1 MRGRK
6 VNQTSHKHLLAYW
19 KDDPLNPGRATL
31 NNPDVQ
37 RLVMSVCPDCQS
49 TDLGG
54 VMSLNVKLD
63 PVGWV
68 LRVHQ
73 PFVSRR
79 RLHAVQAVRRGLA
92 GRGLIVPV
100 ALPWNRS
107 TVFRCR
113 DRWAEL
119 EAYIAHER
127 LAPTLDS
134 YAWLFG
140 AMGTL
145 HHALQAL
152 KLSVPQPAVATY
164 APPGSLRRWLP
175 VTEYA
180 VSSDPEASNVAG
192 LLQDLV
198 RRLHKLWIPAT
209 ELPVQLI
216 HRDVRLSNVCRT
228 TKGET
233 VYLDFGF
240 VAHRPRIHELA
251 YAFVFM
257 VLALNGQQSSE
268 RFAWQ
273 CVPQLIE
280 EYERAA
286 KVRLTDTERKAL
298 APYMAAVPLYAA
310 ALDGFTED
318 PARKLRTRLP
328 FLRLSEWILAH
339 PEVMMDR

>member
-1 MRGRK
+1 
-6 VNQTSHKHLLAYW
+6 
-19 KDDPLNPGRATL
+19 
-31 NNPDVQ
+31 
-37 RLVMSVCPDCQS
+37 
-49 TDLGG
+49 
-54 VMSLNVKLD
+54 MSLNVKLD

-92 GRGLIVPV
+92 GRGLVIPLT
-100 ALPWNRS
+100 LPWNRS

-145 HHALQAL
+145 HHALQVL
-152 KLSVPQPAVATY
+152 NLSVPQPAVATY

-175 VTEYA
+175 VTESA

-192 LLQDLV
+192 LLHDLV

-216 HRDVRLSNVCRT
+216 HGDVRLSNVCRT
-228 TKGET
+228 PKGET
-233 VYLDFGF
+233 LYLDFGF
-240 VAHRPRIHELA
+240 LAHRPRIHELA

-257 VLALNGQQSSE
+257 VLALNGQQSPE
-268 RFAWQ
+268 HFAWQ
-273 CVPQLIE
+273 CIPQLIE
-280 EYERAA
+280 EYERTAKSCLTAA
-286 KVRLTDTERKAL
+286 ERKAL
-298 APYMAAVPLYAA
+298 APYAAAVPLYAA
-310 ALDGFTED
+310 ALDGFTEA
-318 PARKLRTRLP
+318 PAGKLRTRLP

>member
-1 MRGRK
+1 
-6 VNQTSHKHLLAYW
+6 
-19 KDDPLNPGRATL
+19 
-31 NNPDVQ
+31 
-37 RLVMSVCPDCQS
+37 
-49 TDLGG
+49 
-54 VMSLNVKLD
+54 MSLNVKLD

-73 PFVSRR
+73 PFVSHR

-92 GRGLIVPV
+92 SLSLVVPV

-119 EAYIAHER
+119 ETYIAHER

-134 YAWLFG
+134 YAWLFSV
-140 AMGTL
+140 MGTL
-145 HHALQAL
+145 HHALQVL
-152 KLSVPQPAVATY
+152 NLSVPQPAVATY
-164 APPGSLRRWLP
+164 APVGSLRRWLP
-175 VTEYA
+175 VTESA
-180 VSSDPEASNVAG
+180 VASDPEASNVAG
-192 LLQDLV
+192 LLHDLV
-198 RRLHKLWIPAT
+198 RCLRRQWIPAT

-216 HRDVRLSNVCRT
+216 HGDVRLSNVCRT
-228 TKGET
+228 PKGET
-233 VYLDFGF
+233 LYLDFGF

-257 VLALNGQQSSE
+257 VLTLNGRQSPE
-268 RFAWQ
+268 HFAWQ
-273 CVPQLIE
+273 CVPRLIE

-286 KVRLTDTERKAL
+286 KSRLTAAERKAL
-298 APYMAAVPLYAA
+298 APYAAAVPLYAA

-318 PARKLRTRLP
+318 PAGKLRTRLP
-328 FLRLSEWILAH
+328 FLHLSEWILAH